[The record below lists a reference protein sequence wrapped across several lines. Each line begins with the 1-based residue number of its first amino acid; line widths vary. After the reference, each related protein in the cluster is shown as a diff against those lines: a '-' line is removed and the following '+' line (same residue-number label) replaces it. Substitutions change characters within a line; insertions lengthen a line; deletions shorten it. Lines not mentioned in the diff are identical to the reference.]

1 MSSATP
7 KHILVS
13 KYGQNYANFF
23 QIWAIKLDKII
34 PAYTIFFL
42 PLLFLRG
49 VVLTSP
55 GPDPVTV
62 TIEPAVDPAVIV
74 EPAVDP
80 AVIVEPAVDPA
91 VGPLVIVKPAVD
103 PAEPVDIF
111 QFNN

>member
-1 MSSATP
+1 M
-7 KHILVS
+7 
-13 KYGQNYANFF
+13 
-23 QIWAIKLDKII
+23 
-34 PAYTIFFL
+34 
-42 PLLFLRG
+42 RG

-80 AVIVEPAVDPA
+80 AVGPSVIVE
-91 VGPLVIVKPAVD
+91 PAVD